1 MRIKQYTVSCFLLL
15 LLTIMLAVSFRTIV
29 YINNLLHFSLI
40 NNLLYMHTIVCLSI
54 HCLMEFWAIK
64 ITLQLFKNIVENFKQ
79 VFSRVHTF
87 TFITGSS
94 LVVVS
99 G

>member
-1 MRIKQYTVSCFLLL
+1 MY
-15 LLTIMLAVSFRTIV
+15 
-29 YINNLLHFSLI
+29 
-40 NNLLYMHTIVCLSI
+40 TIVCLSI

-64 ITLQLFKNIVENFKQ
+64 ITLQLFKNIVGNFKQ